1 MTLIEATGGPL
12 ACSRCGSPL
21 PDEGPATSGWGSQF
35 MNGRLVLLSCPQC
48 LTAEERAE
56 VGEHDGAELTEVAG
70 ARGATVDQLAGL
82 GAPRPWLVGL
92 APDGR
97 HVGVLTGEERDGHAE
112 CVFAGEGED
121 GKRRAVVLEVD
132 PAAWMQLEEMFV
144 PYWVQSWARRFAA
157 GLAGRHHLW
166 D

>member
-1 MTLIEATGGPL
+1 
-12 ACSRCGSPL
+12 
-21 PDEGPATSGWGSQF
+21 
-35 MNGRLVLLSCPQC
+35 MNGRLVLLSCPDC
-48 LTAEERAE
+48 LTGEEHDE
-56 VGEHDGAELTEVAG
+56 VVERDGAELTEVAG
-70 ARGATVDQLAGL
+70 ARGASVDDLAGL
-82 GAPRPWLVGL
+82 GAPRPWLVSL

-97 HVGVLTGEERDGHAE
+97 HVGVLTGEERDGRAE

-132 PAAWMQLEEMFV
+132 PAAWMKLEEMFV

-157 GLAGRHHLW
+157 GLAGTHEAW